1 MGGSQR
7 ILDARQ
13 MHGVIRRMASEIAER
28 HGGVERLLLVGVRT
42 RGVPLAERLATEIE
56 ALAGRRPP
64 LGILDINLY
73 RDDFSTVGSQP
84 VVRETHLPP
93 SLEDWLVVLCDD
105 VLYTGRTVRA
115 ALDALVDYG
124 RPRAVELAVLVD
136 RGLRELPIQADIV
149 GERVATAPGELVE
162 VRFAESD
169 GLDEVLLS
177 GREEG

>member
-7 ILDARQ
+7 ILDAPQ
-13 MHGVIRRMASEIAER
+13 MRRVIHRMAGEIAAR
-28 HGGVERLLLVGVRT
+28 HRGVERLLLVGVRT
-42 RGVPLAERLATEIE
+42 RGVPLAERLAAEIE
-56 ALAGRRPP
+56 AMEGRRPP

-93 SLEDWLVVLCDD
+93 SLEDWIVVLCDD

-149 GERVATAPGELVE
+149 GQQVATAPGELVE

-169 GLDEVLLS
+169 GADEVLLL